1 MGIRVGIGST
11 KSLSVDL
18 SLSCCFLENS
28 REIWLKLALKACC
41 CYNLLVY
48 GHKES
53 LALRAA
59 AAAAETC
66 LGIHIVSAGHKVHKT
81 QHSGE
86 NDPIV

>member
-1 MGIRVGIGST
+1 M
-11 KSLSVDL
+11 
-18 SLSCCFLENS
+18 
-28 REIWLKLALKACC
+28 
-41 CYNLLVY
+41 Y

-53 LALRAA
+53 LALRTAAAAAVAAAAAA

-86 NDPIV
+86 NDLTV